1 MTALSMGGI
10 FGLFGVHFGT
20 ASGECATQNDYLIKL
35 CGFIGW
41 MMRGERDALSEKRS
55 EETRQSTA
63 WKLCAVVVF
72 SLVVEHQAMSSNYM
86 HIQS

>member
-1 MTALSMGGI
+1 MWLYW
-10 FGLFGVHFGT
+10 LDD
-20 ASGECATQNDYLIKL
+20 E
-35 CGFIGW
+35 
-41 MMRGERDALSEKRS
+41 RGEGDALSEKRS